1 MHTLLVLALVT
12 GPACVIDRTGQS
24 AVSDWK
30 RQLAL
35 QETRIS
41 DFDRRLGLLES
52 SLRARGRQEAEK
64 MDDLEGVRAEV
75 RRLRGELE
83 LSQHRVTELEATTG
97 VVRDEADIRL
107 EGLGTR
113 LAQLEAIL
121 GLEMPATAVSETQPT
136 GAEDAAPPLVPL
148 AADSG
153 NPDDLIALAGE
164 HLAAGRAPAA
174 RAVLARYIDENPQ
187 SPRVL
192 EARFQVAETW
202 FAEGAY
208 QQAVLAYED
217 VVQADTASQWAPR
230 SMLRQGECFQALG
243 RTDEARLFWEDLVAR
258 YPRSQE
264 ASRARDR
271 LDSR

>member
-1 MHTLLVLALVT
+1 MRLLVALALI
-12 GPACVIDRTGQS
+12 GGSGCVIDRTGQS

-35 QETRIS
+35 QETQVS

-52 SLRARGRQEAEK
+52 SLRARGRQDAEK

-83 LSQHRVTELEATTG
+83 LAQYRLQGVEKITD
-97 VVRDEADIRL
+97 VVRDESDIRL
-107 EGLGTR
+107 QGMEDRLEELEELLGVD
-113 LAQLEAIL
+113 
-121 GLEMPATAVSETQPT
+121 MPATVVSTSAGQGTAPVADPVTVE
-136 GAEDAAPPLVPL
+136 GASPDALIEL
-148 AADSG
+148 AQD
-153 NPDDLIALAGE
+153 
-164 HLAAGRAPAA
+164 HLASGRAAGA
-174 RAVLARYIDENPQ
+174 RAVLGRYVDENPQ

-192 EARFQVAETW
+192 EARFLVAETW

-217 VVQADTASQWAPR
+217 VVQADTRSVWAPR

-243 RTDEARLFWEDLVAR
+243 RTDEARLFWEDLVSK
-258 YPRSQE
+258 YPRSEE
-264 ASRARDR
+264 AVRARDR
-271 LDSR
+271 LDAR